1 LAEKELDKFILLNT
15 IIKDEENKIEVLR
28 MFKLLNIN
36 LIDFTYKGIKNL
48 REISEYD
55 FSLLEIKGKTEKINF
70 EIYLKN
76 IRGGEI
82 KKSVFCCASL
92 LKNEYDKIVKKNKEE
107 KALNKILIKEDNN
120 EKYQKIIYFN
130 SKEEKDY
137 IFEINLVNI
146 KKFLEHAKPK
156 FMKNKSKR
164 LDEKDILLIMIK
176 IPNKAC
182 SKENFAPKN

>member
-1 LAEKELDKFILLNT
+1 
-15 IIKDEENKIEVLR
+15 
-28 MFKLLNIN
+28 M
-36 LIDFTYKGIKNL
+36 
-48 REISEYD
+48 
-55 FSLLEIKGKTEKINF
+55 
-70 EIYLKN
+70 KN
-76 IRGGEI
+76 I
-82 KKSVFCCASL
+82 KKLFIS
-92 LKNEYDKIVKKNKEE
+92 IQKKK
-107 KALNKILIKEDNN
+107 
-120 EKYQKIIYFN
+120 
-130 SKEEKDY
+130 KDY

>member
-1 LAEKELDKFILLNT
+1 MAEKELDKFILLNT

-76 IRGGEI
+76 IRVG
-82 KKSVFCCASL
+82 
-92 LKNEYDKIVKKNKEE
+92 
-107 KALNKILIKEDNN
+107 
-120 EKYQKIIYFN
+120 
-130 SKEEKDY
+130 
-137 IFEINLVNI
+137 
-146 KKFLEHAKPK
+146 
-156 FMKNKSKR
+156 
-164 LDEKDILLIMIK
+164 
-176 IPNKAC
+176 
-182 SKENFAPKN
+182 

>member
-1 LAEKELDKFILLNT
+1 MAEKELDKFILLNT
-15 IIKDEENKIEVLR
+15 IIKDKKNKIEVLK
-28 MFKLLNIN
+28 MFNLLNIN
-36 LIDFTYKGIKNL
+36 LIDFTYKRIKNL
-48 REISEYD
+48 KEFSGYD
-55 FSLLEIKGKTEKINF
+55 FPLLELIGKKEKINF

-92 LKNEYDKIVKKNKEE
+92 LEYEYDKIIKENKNE
-107 KALNKILIKEDNN
+107 KVLNRILIKENKN

-130 SKEEKDY
+130 PVEEKDY

-156 FMKNKSKR
+156 FMKNELKK